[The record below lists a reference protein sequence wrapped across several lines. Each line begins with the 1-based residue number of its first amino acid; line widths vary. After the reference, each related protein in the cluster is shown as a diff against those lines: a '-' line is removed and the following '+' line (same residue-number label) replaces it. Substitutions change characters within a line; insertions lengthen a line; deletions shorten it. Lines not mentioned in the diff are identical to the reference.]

1 MLLYVRM
8 PEVEAVQNP
17 GGRRLASRSV
27 KFGVLNELQLTE
39 NEIAFKVV
47 ASVGQKFRY
56 VR

>member
-1 MLLYVRM
+1 M